1 MSAPDSDRS
10 LAAIAWDLIKD
21 PMFALLLAGGLLYL
35 VLGAW
40 YEAALLLLFVFVIF
54 ALTAGQSFRTAH
66 VLDALGRL
74 AAPKAMVLR
83 RGERCW
89 LPSSELVPGDIVFLA
104 EGNRVPA
111 DGWLIDGKGLM
122 VDESLLT
129 GEFQP
134 VFKPASSQASAPS
147 YSTENADLSCGSL
160 VLSGT
165 GAMRV
170 SAVGNNT
177 RLGAL
182 GQSMRRLAPE
192 RAPLEM
198 QTRRFIFRFM
208 WMGFALSLATWALY
222 VHMRGGWSEGMLAGI
237 ALAMSLLPQDFPV
250 IVTVFSALE
259 AQRIATQGVLARKLS
274 VVETLGKTTV
284 LCADKT
290 GTMTTMTM
298 AVRRLYLDSMR
309 IDVPAPGHPY
319 PGLASRG
326 MRGLAETLVLASD
339 PDSGDAME
347 DAFRRFASELLGS
360 SEPEGPSEWTLM
372 KTYPFSTE
380 LLVVI
385 HVWRN
390 TRDNRLKIACKGAPE
405 AVFRL
410 CGLPAP
416 QVVLLESE
424 VQLMAAEGL
433 RVLAAAHASLPDG
446 PLPDHPS
453 GFSPMSFSGLVGL
466 ENPLKSGVADAV
478 AACRAAGIRV
488 LMLTGDHPATAK
500 AIARQAGIP
509 SDAVMLGDALAHESD
524 DHLLN
529 FVRQVSVYAR
539 VRPEQ
544 KLRLVQALKQSGAIV
559 AMTGDGVNDAPALR
573 AAHVG
578 IAMGKRGTDV
588 AREAAA
594 LVLTRDD
601 FSDILGAIGQSR
613 RLFDNLAKAVVYIVA
628 AHIPIAGLVI
638 IPLVLDWP
646 EVLRPAHVAFLEIVI
661 GPLCSLAFES
671 LGAEP
676 DLMSRPPLPA
686 AKPLFS
692 LKVFLIGATQGVTLL
707 TCTVIL
713 YGWAQ
718 RNGLPGDSARALAFC
733 TLVLG
738 NLALMIN
745 NRATVRQRSKTG
757 EKPAWLATT
766 ATLAMLLLALEWPLL
781 RQLFDFGP
789 LNAGEWAIA
798 LLGAIVVWL
807 IVHGILHWSGP
818 PWMSHQ
824 AQCRGAR

>member
-1 MSAPDSDRS
+1 MSALDSDRS

-21 PMFALLLAGGLLYL
+21 PMFALLLTGGLLYL

-54 ALTAGQSFRTAH
+54 ALTAGQSLRTAH
-66 VLDALGRL
+66 VLDALERL
-74 AAPKAMVLR
+74 AAPRAMVLR

-89 LPSSELVPGDIVFLA
+89 LPSSELVPGDVVFLA

-134 VFKPASSQASAPS
+134 VFKPASSKACASS
-147 YSTENADLSCGSL
+147 CSTKNADLSCGSL

-170 SAVGNNT
+170 SAIGDDT

-198 QTRRFIFRFM
+198 QTRRFILRFM
-208 WMGFALSLATWALY
+208 WMGFVLSLVTWALY
-222 VHMRGGWSEGMLAGI
+222 VYMRGGWSEGMLAGI

-259 AQRIATQGVLARKLS
+259 AQRIATQGVLARKLN

-290 GTMTTMTM
+290 GTMTATTM
-298 AVRRLYLDSMR
+298 AVRRLYVDSKR
-309 IDVPAPGHPY
+309 IDVPAPGHPS
-319 PGLASRG
+319 PALASRG
-326 MRGLAETLVLASD
+326 APGLAETLVLASD

-347 DAFRRFASELLGS
+347 DAFRRFASELSGP
-360 SEPEGPSEWTLM
+360 SEPESPSDWTLV

-380 LLVVI
+380 LLVVT

-410 CGLPAP
+410 CVLPAS
-416 QVVLLESE
+416 QAALLGSE

-433 RVLAAAHASLPDG
+433 RVLAAARASLPNS

-453 GFSPMSFSGLVGL
+453 GFSSLTFSGLVGL
-466 ENPLKSGVADAV
+466 ENPLKPGVADSI

-488 LMLTGDHPATAK
+488 LMLTGDHPATAQT
-500 AIARQAGIP
+500 IARQAGIP
-509 SDAVMLGDALAHESD
+509 ADVVMPGDALAHESD
-524 DHLLN
+524 SHLLDLI
-529 FVRQVSVYAR
+529 RQVSVYAR
-539 VRPEQ
+539 VKPEQ
-544 KLRLVQALKQSGAIV
+544 KLRLVQVLKQSGAIV

-573 AAHVG
+573 AARVG

-588 AREAAA
+588 AREAAG

-638 IPLVLDWP
+638 LPLILGWP

-676 DLMSRPPLPA
+676 DLMRRPPSPA
-686 AKPLFS
+686 TKPLFS
-692 LKVFLIGATQGVTLL
+692 LRVFLIGTVQGATLL
-707 TCTVIL
+707 TCTAIL

-718 RNGLPGDSARALAFC
+718 RVGLPADGARALAFC

-738 NLALMIN
+738 NLALMLN
-745 NRATVRQRSKTG
+745 NRATARQRSKTD
-757 EKPAWLATT
+757 EKPAWLAIT
-766 ATLAMLLLALEWPLL
+766 ATLAMLLLALKWPLL
-781 RQLFDFGP
+781 RRLFDFGP
-789 LNAGEWAIA
+789 LGISGWAIA
-798 LLGAIVVWL
+798 LLGAIAVWL
-807 IVHGILHWSGP
+807 IVHGILHWSEP
-818 PWMSHQ
+818 PWASNR
-824 AQCRGAR
+824 AQCREAP

>member
-1 MSAPDSDRS
+1 MSVPDSDRS

-35 VLGAW
+35 ALGAW
-40 YEAALLLLFVFVIF
+40 YEAALLLLFVFIIF
-54 ALTAGQSFRTAH
+54 ALTAGQSLRTAH

-74 AAPKAMVLR
+74 AAPRAVVLR
-83 RGERCW
+83 HGERCR

-111 DGWLIDGKGLM
+111 DGRLIDGKGLM

-129 GEFQP
+129 GESQP
-134 VFKPASSQASAPS
+134 VFKPTSSQADAPRC
-147 YSTENADLSCGSL
+147 STEDAELSCGSL

-170 SAVGNNT
+170 SAVGDDT

-198 QTRRFIFRFM
+198 QTRRFILRFM

-222 VHMRGGWSEGMLAGI
+222 VYMRGGWFEGMLAGI

-259 AQRIATQGVLARKLS
+259 AQRIAAQGVLVRKLS

-290 GTMTTMTM
+290 GTMTTTTM
-298 AVRRLYLDSMR
+298 AVRRLYVDSMR
-309 IDVPAPGHPY
+309 IDVPASGHPF
-319 PGLASRG
+319 PGQAPRG
-326 MRGLAETLVLASD
+326 VPGLAETLVLASE
-339 PDSGDAME
+339 SGSGEAME
-347 DAFRRFASELLGS
+347 DAFRRFASELPGS
-360 SEPEGPSEWTLM
+360 PQPEGPPEWTLV

-380 LLVVI
+380 LLAVT

-390 TRDNRLKIACKGAPE
+390 TRDKRLKIACKGAPE

-410 CGLPAP
+410 CGLPASQAAP
-416 QVVLLESE
+416 LESE

-433 RVLAAAHASLPDG
+433 RVLAAAHASLPDC
-446 PLPDHPS
+446 PLPDHPG
-453 GFSPMSFSGLVGL
+453 GFPSLAFSGLVGL
-466 ENPLKSGVADAV
+466 ENPLKPGVADSV

-488 LMLTGDHPATAK
+488 LMLTGDHPATAE

-509 SDAVMLGDALAHESD
+509 ADAVMLGDDLARESD
-524 DHLLN
+524 SHLLDLT
-529 FVRQVSVYAR
+529 RQVSVYAR
-539 VRPEQ
+539 VKPEQ
-544 KLRLVQALKQSGAIV
+544 KLRLVQVLKQGGAIV

-588 AREAAA
+588 AREAAG

-628 AHIPIAGLVI
+628 AHIPIAGLVVL
-638 IPLVLDWP
+638 PLALGWP

-671 LGAEP
+671 IGAEP
-676 DLMSRPPLPA
+676 DLMSRPPAPA
-686 AKPLFS
+686 ARPLFS
-692 LKVFLIGATQGVTLL
+692 LRAFLAGAVQGAALL
-707 TCTVIL
+707 ACTVIL
-713 YGWAQ
+713 YGWAL
-718 RNGLPGDSARALAFC
+718 RTGLPADSARALAFC

-738 NLALMIN
+738 NLALMLN
-745 NRATVRQRSKTG
+745 DRATLRRPGKADG
-757 EKPAWLATT
+757 KPAWLAIT

-781 RQLFDFGP
+781 RRLFDFGP
-789 LNAGEWAIA
+789 LGIGEWAIA

-807 IVHGILHWSGP
+807 AVHGLLHWGKP
-818 PWMSHQ
+818 PWMSNQ
-824 AQCRGAR
+824 AQCRQAR